1 MEALEKGYTAFAKAV
16 KSFTSSERYKRSERL
31 VSAGFC
37 ILLILFFFFGLLF
50 RWNYVQNVIKVFQSQ
65 LF

>member
-37 ILLILFFFFGLLF
+37 ILLILFFFF
-50 RWNYVQNVIKVFQSQ
+50 WVVVQMELCSECD
-65 LF
+65 

>member
-1 MEALEKGYTAFAKAV
+1 VEALEKGYTAFAKAV

-37 ILLILFFFFGLLF
+37 ILLILFFFLGCCSDGTMF
-50 RWNYVQNVIKVFQSQ
+50 RM
-65 LF
+65 